1 MFGLFS
7 KDPTKKIQKKIQQ
20 KYTQSVELQRNGKLR
35 EYGEIM
41 KEIEVLEQELNTLRS
56 AK

>member
-7 KDPTKKIQKKIQQ
+7 KDPTKKLQKKIQQ
-20 KYTQSVELQRNGKLR
+20 KYTQSVQLQRNGKLR

-41 KEIEVLEQELNTLRS
+41 KEIELLEQKLNTLRS